1 MLEIILVLI
10 GFFVVVMIMAKYIH
24 KIIEWIIII
33 AAYGILFVLSAV
45 AGMIIVFLYEA
56 AKS

>member
-24 KIIEWIIII
+24 KILEWIIII
-33 AAYGILFVLSAV
+33 ATYGILFVLSAV
-45 AGMIIVFLYEA
+45 AGMIIVFLYKVA
-56 AKS
+56 TS